1 MLSIRTDEPLVSTE
15 PEPVVSEEK
24 SEEFEIVLGAR
35 QVASVLFV
43 ATVILAVISSIA
55 YLAGKTSTPKK
66 VEAAAAPPPAVP
78 TLQATITQA
87 PAPAPQ
93 PKPAPDAPLFADP
106 VNGAVYLQM
115 GAVEKGIALIFAEGL
130 RKRGFTAFAAPGPKE
145 HIFRVLIGPI
155 PDSET
160 YRKTKEAVDEIGL
173 STFARKY
180 QQ

>member
-15 PEPVVSEEK
+15 PEPVVSEAK

-43 ATVILAVISSIA
+43 ATVIVAVISSIA

-66 VEAAAAPPPAVP
+66 VEAAAPAPPAPM
-78 TLQATITQA
+78 LQATLTQA
-87 PAPAPQ
+87 PP
-93 PKPAPDAPLFADP
+93 PKPAPEAPLFADP
-106 VNGAVYLQM
+106 VNGAMYLQM
-115 GAVEKGIALIFAEGL
+115 GAVEKGIAVIFTEGL
-130 RKRGFTAFAAPGPKE
+130 RRRGFTAFAAPGPKE

>member
-66 VEAAAAPPPAVP
+66 VEAAAPAPPAPM
-78 TLQATITQA
+78 LQATITQA
-87 PAPAPQ
+87 PTPA
-93 PKPAPDAPLFADP
+93 PKPAAPDPPLFADP

-130 RKRGFTAFAAPGPKE
+130 RRRGFTAFAAPGPKE